1 MYINSYFKQQCCFSL
16 LQYLCYYILLC
27 VQIEENAV
35 KFKIAP
41 RKHESILN
49 IVFANYQRP
58 PNNLVSMTLSHCYDC
73 LLCGTLP

>member
-1 MYINSYFKQQCCFSL
+1 MVVFFISPVSML
-16 LQYLCYYILLC
+16 LHSSISF
-27 VQIEENAV
+27 QIEQNAV